1 MVAKKDAGEEF
12 KRINITL
19 DPALFDNVKA
29 RLTIEGN
36 SLSGIIARLLT
47 SWMNEEQEQEKG
59 TITPS
64 PVNTTSDFLQVIDQM
79 KEEITGLRNEVLNL
93 KEKEKHPVK
102 EKQVT
107 LIHTDTH
114 QCIPEPAPEIITQKA
129 GIVVSPVTPMEVS
142 PEPITVNSV
151 PGKVTSDE
159 VKIIGQGLIAFRQK
173 TGMDVKKQMREYFGC
188 DISHMKKWSEGDNAK
203 APGRDKYN
211 MIMSK
216 LKEAG
221 VI

>member
-1 MVAKKDAGEEF
+1 MAPPKKNDEDKAKRLNF
-12 KRINITL
+12 TIP
-19 DPALFDNVKA
+19 PALYSAFHQKCRDEGKEISKT
-29 RLTIEGN
+29 LQSLIEMYLNDSMCIDTHQIHTPQIDG
-36 SLSGIIARLLT
+36 SVLSVIQSMQSRIDKL
-47 SWMNEEQEQEKG
+47 EQEKERA
-59 TITPS
+59 ITPH
-64 PVNTTSDFLQVIDQM
+64 Q
-79 KEEITGLRNEVLNL
+79 
-93 KEKEKHPVK
+93 
-102 EKQVT
+102 
-107 LIHTDTH
+107 IHTQSTLNI
-114 QCIPEPAPEIITQKA
+114 IPAPVTEPAPEPITQKA

-151 PGKVTSDE
+151 PGKVTSGE

-221 VI
+221 VV